1 MDPRSFKTISIC
13 RIISLTYKYKENI
26 RKIRIFV
33 VEKRKRM
40 DNKLIARV
48 RRREKD
54 FNLVREALDDPQR
67 LDALRLPIGRLQRY
81 LSSGQWLKDFEADE
95 RGELPKDM
103 PRGVLSE
110 DGLYNLL
117 AEVQERLRSLPLL

>member
-1 MDPRSFKTISIC
+1 
-13 RIISLTYKYKENI
+13 
-26 RKIRIFV
+26 
-33 VEKRKRM
+33 M

-48 RRREKD
+48 RRREND